1 MKALVFRNDRAR
13 QAATKLAGFVSPKAF
28 VGPYAPVQLE
38 DVTEPVP
45 PAPDWVVCD
54 TILSGLCGSDTK
66 QIFLDGARDNPL
78 TAIISFPHVL
88 GHEAVGRRRDTGQ
101 RVVLNPWLS
110 CVPRGIDPPCP
121 ACAEGRFPQCRNFTH
136 GLLPPSLHIGNCA
149 GAAGTHADAFMAHEG
164 QLFAIPDGIDDDTAV
179 LADPASVSL
188 HAILR
193 APPDLRRPALVYG
206 CGTLGLAA
214 IALLRVLYPDVEV
227 WAASR
232 PGASA
237 ELATK
242 LGAARVLT
250 SSPDQLVEQVAAA
263 IPTERL
269 RPWSGKVWLQD
280 GPGVVYDMVGTPET
294 IETAMRCV
302 ETDGHVVVSG
312 VEPPG
317 RFEWTPLYFKELH
330 IIGSN
335 AFGIENVGGV
345 RKHAFEHYFDF
356 VRGGLDL
363 TPLITHRFPLARWQ
377 DAVLAVANR
386 ATTGSIKVLL
396 EPRIPVRIP
405 S

>member
-28 VGPYAPVQLE
+28 VGPYAPVRLE
-38 DVTEPVP
+38 DVAEPTP

-54 TILSGLCGSDTK
+54 TVLSGLCGSDTK

-88 GHEAVGRRRDTGQ
+88 GHEAVGRRRDTGR

-110 CVPRGIDPPCP
+110 CVPRGIATPCP
-121 ACAEGRFPQCRNFTH
+121 ACAEGRYPQCRNFTH

-149 GAAGTHADAFMAHEG
+149 GAGGTHADAFMAHEH
-164 QLFAIPDGIDDDTAV
+164 QLFTIPDDISNEAAV
-179 LADPASVSL
+179 LADPVSVSL

-193 APPDLRRPALVYG
+193 TPPDPHRPVLVYG

-214 IALLRVLYPDVEV
+214 IALLRVLYPDVDV

-232 PGASA
+232 PGPSA
-237 ELATK
+237 ELAAK
-242 LGAARVLT
+242 LGATLVLPA
-250 SSPDQLVEQVAAA
+250 SPDELVERVAAA
-263 IPTERL
+263 TPAARL
-269 RPWSGKVWLQD
+269 RPWSKKVWLQD

-302 ETDGHVVVSG
+302 DTDGHVVIAG

-330 IIGSN
+330 IVGSN
-335 AFGIENVGGV
+335 AFGIENRDGN
-345 RKHAFEHYFDF
+345 RKHAFEHYFDLA
-356 VRGGLDL
+356 RAGLDL
-363 TPLITHRFPLARWQ
+363 TPLITHRYPLTRWQ
-377 DAVLAVANR
+377 EAILAVANR

-396 EPRIPVRIP
+396 EPTPRPQPIT
-405 S
+405 

>member
-1 MKALVFRNDRAR
+1 MKALVFRNDRVS
-13 QAATKLAGFVSPKAF
+13 QAVTKLAGFVSPKAF
-28 VGPYAPVQLE
+28 AGPLAPVRLE
-38 DVTEPVP
+38 DVAEPTP

-54 TILSGLCGSDTK
+54 TVLSGLCGSDTK

-88 GHEAVGRRRDTGQ
+88 GHEAVARRRDDGR

-110 CVPRGIDPPCP
+110 CVPRGIDPLCS
-121 ACAEGRFPQCRNFTH
+121 ACAEGRYPQCRNFTR
-136 GLLPPSLHIGNCA
+136 GLLPASLHLGNCSGA
-149 GAAGTHADAFMAHEG
+149 GGTHADAFMAHER
-164 QLFAIPDGIDDDTAV
+164 QLFTIPDDITDAAAV

-193 APPDLRRPALVYG
+193 SPPDPGRPALVYG

-227 WAASR
+227 WAVSR
-232 PGASA
+232 PGPWA

-242 LGAARVLT
+242 FGAALVLPA
-250 SSPDQLVEQVAAA
+250 SPDDVVERIAATM
-263 IPTERL
+263 PTARL
-269 RPWSGKVWLQD
+269 RPWSGRVWLQD
-280 GPGVVYDMVGTPET
+280 GPGVVYDMVGSPET

-302 ETDGHVVVSG
+302 DTDGHIVIAG

-317 RFEWTPLYFKELH
+317 RFEWTPMYFKELH
-330 IIGSN
+330 VVGSN
-335 AFGIENVGGV
+335 AFGVEAVRGV
-345 RKHAFEHYFDF
+345 RKHAFEHYFDL

-363 TPLITHRFPLARWQ
+363 TPLITHRFPLIRWQ
-377 DAVLAVANR
+377 EAVLAVANR

-396 EPRIPVRIP
+396 EPSRAG

>member
-1 MKALVFRNDRAR
+1 MKALVFRDDRVR

-28 VGPYAPVQLE
+28 VGKYAPVQLE
-38 DVTEPVP
+38 DVAEPVP
-45 PAPDWVVCD
+45 PAPDWFVCD
-54 TILSGLCGSDTK
+54 TVLSGLCGSDTK

-110 CVPRGIDPPCP
+110 CVPRGIDPPCS
-121 ACAEGRFPQCRNFTH
+121 ACATGRYPQCRNFTH
-136 GLLPPSLHIGNCA
+136 GVLPPSLHLGNCA
-149 GAAGTHADAFMAHEG
+149 GAGGTHADAFMAHQT
-164 QLFAIPDGIDDDTAV
+164 QLFAIPDDIDDETAV

-193 APPDLRRPALVYG
+193 SPPNPDRPALVYG

-214 IALLRVLYPDVEV
+214 IALLHALYPDVEV

-232 PGASA
+232 PGPSV

-242 LGAARVLT
+242 LGAARVLPAT
-250 SSPDQLVEQVAAA
+250 PDALVEQVATWM
-263 IPTERL
+263 PTARL
-269 RPWSGKVWLQD
+269 RPWSGNTWLQD
-280 GPGVVYDMVGTPET
+280 GPGVIYDMVGTPKT

-302 ETDGHVVVSG
+302 NTDGHVVIAG

-330 IIGSN
+330 LVGSN
-335 AFGIENVGGV
+335 AFGIENLGGN
-345 RKHAFEHYFDF
+345 RKHAFEHYFDL
-356 VRGGLDL
+356 VRDGLDL
-363 TPLITHRFPLARWQ
+363 TPLITHRFPLSHWQ
-377 DAVLAVANR
+377 EAVLAVANR
-386 ATTGSIKVLL
+386 QTTGSIKVLL
-396 EPRIPVRIP
+396 QPPQRRPTT
-405 S
+405 